1 MRDTPRGL
9 RADEREGAGV
19 LFEGMGASWMRGSG
33 WLVGARTGWRGAG
46 ALQIEGGAMSC
57 DLFSGVFCERYVRAG
72 RARGW
77 GVVCGRG
84 AQLVGIK
91 ERSQDRKKGQPR
103 HTHHRPPREEEF
115 IHAAAPPAS
124 PRGHQ

>member
-33 WLVGARTGWRGAG
+33 WLGWGTDGGGRG

-57 DLFSGVFCERYVRAG
+57 DLFSGVFVNGMCARDVRA
-72 RARGW
+72 
-77 GVVCGRG
+77 VG
-84 AQLVGIK
+84 ALCVAVGQLVGIK

>member
-1 MRDTPRGL
+1 MRETPRGL

-33 WLVGARTGWRGAG
+33 WLGWGTDGGGRGRFKSRAG
-46 ALQIEGGAMSC
+46 RCHAIYSA
-57 DLFSGVFCERYVRAG
+57 VFCERYVRAG

-84 AQLVGIK
+84 
-91 ERSQDRKKGQPR
+91 RSLL
-103 HTHHRPPREEEF
+103 E
-115 IHAAAPPAS
+115 
-124 PRGHQ
+124 